1 MVRNAQYH
9 SNVSYHRLAR
19 HVSFLARP
27 FLASALVEPIRKRI
41 DHQTLTRFLFT
52 VHVCSET
59 LKILNTYKSTLSL
72 HLQFEEFRL
81 SYLHVH
87 HKPLRQTISCLFN
100 SISAMMRIKMQST
113 VFNGVIGYTCSSV
126 VSKSNLD
133 GNNYCT
139 CHHVH
144 YILFTCA

>member
-19 HVSFLARP
+19 HVSFLSR
-27 FLASALVEPIRKRI
+27 LVLRETRRVSRETIRERI

-59 LKILNTYKSTLSL
+59 LKILNTYKSTLFL

-87 HKPLRQTISCLFN
+87 HKPLRQTISC
-100 SISAMMRIKMQST
+100 ISAMMRIKMQCT
-113 VFNGVIGYTCSSV
+113 VFNGVIGYTHV
-126 VSKSNLD
+126 VL
-133 GNNYCT
+133 
-139 CHHVH
+139 
-144 YILFTCA
+144 